1 MNPKEILL
9 VQKVKGGARSLAKR
23 EVVVVVLPNANIPP
37 ATAQSGSTVASYHT
51 GAGRQ
56 EQAVQAAEC
65 PSQAASRGSAGGRA
79 LVAGGLSR
87 RAGGLSE
94 ERRTRAA
101 RSLAPPVVH
110 HAPAAACSILRRAD
124 TTFQDLG
131 LTYIFGGG
139 L

>member
-1 MNPKEILL
+1 MNSKEILL

-23 EVVVVVLPNANIPP
+23 EVVVVRVALLPNANIPP

-87 RAGGLSE
+87 RSRRAGGLSE

-131 LTYIFGGG
+131 
-139 L
+139 

>member
-1 MNPKEILL
+1 MNSKENLL
-9 VQKVKGGARSLAKR
+9 GRKVKGGARSLAKR
-23 EVVVVVLPNANIPP
+23 EVVVVRVVLPNANIPP

-51 GAGRQ
+51 GAGSRQ
-56 EQAVQAAEC
+56 EQAVQAAKC

-79 LVAGGLSR
+79 LVAGGLSRRSR

-131 LTYIFGGG
+131 
-139 L
+139 